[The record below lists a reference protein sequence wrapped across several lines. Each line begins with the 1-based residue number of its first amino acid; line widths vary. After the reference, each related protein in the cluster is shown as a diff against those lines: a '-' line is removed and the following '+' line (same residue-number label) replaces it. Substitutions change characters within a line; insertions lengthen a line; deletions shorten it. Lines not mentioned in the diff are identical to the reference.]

1 MLFRSKPFLVLSDYF
16 TRNGIAVLRYD
27 DRGVGDSEGDFSD
40 ATSFDF
46 ANDADAAVAYLK
58 SNFDFSAIGL
68 AGHSEGGV
76 IAPIV
81 ANQSK
86 DVDFIILMAG
96 SSLTGK
102 EILDL

>member
-1 MLFRSKPFLVLSDYF
+1 MGHKPFLVLSNHF

-27 DRGVGDSEGDFSD
+27 DRGVGDSEGDFAG

-46 ANDADAAVAYLK
+46 ANDADAAVTYLI
-58 SNFDFSAIGL
+58 SHSEFSAIGL
-68 AGHSEGGV
+68 AGHSEGGL

-96 SSLTGK
+96 TGLTGRK
-102 EILDL
+102 F